1 MSDHRHMSDVTALDE
16 AVTLLARR
24 FDILEKILIDLDKK
38 LTHIEELQVGSTQ
51 RHVEEMVEDP
61 VMSKPYFDHQAVQLG
76 AHWLDSFVTALG
88 KKTLSLVGYCA
99 ICALVFAA
107 GYFASRK

>member
-1 MSDHRHMSDVTALDE
+1 MSDVTALDE
-16 AVTLLARR
+16 AITLLARR

-61 VMSKPYFDHQAVQLG
+61 AMSKPYFDHQAVQLG

-99 ICALVFAA
+99 VCALIFAA